1 MYKLLKLSLI
11 LLFSGLIKV
20 AAQTPQVIA
29 PSHKFGKISL
39 QEFETKG
46 FGQDSAAAAVKIFDI
61 GEGSFDISTTSGGFV
76 YVFTRH
82 VRYKIINKI
91 GYDLADLE
99 IELYHGKNNSEE
111 KLNVIHAATYNLNDN
126 KIEVSKMTADAKF
139 SNQLDKNL
147 IIKKFTLPNVKE
159 GSIIEYEYTTTSDF
173 TFKLDDWYFQSSY
186 PCKYSSYTIKIPE
199 YFQYKRA
206 LGGYVYVHQKAPV
219 SVTQNY
225 YFPGSSESKA
235 ETVTSVSTET
245 QYFAENIPA
254 IKTENYITTIQDY
267 ISKIGFELTSTS
279 FPGSTYKDY
288 SSSWPKIVK
297 EMMDE
302 ERFGQFIK
310 HDNYSKGLS
319 SSIVKTE
326 KDPELKTNLIFNYI
340 KNNIKWNG
348 KYSYYATENNQRTVL
363 DKKSGNSADIN
374 LSLLLL
380 LKAAG
385 LDCYPVLLSTRQ
397 NGAHPGY
404 PLETKFNNVIVLVQI
419 GENQLLLD
427 ATDKNHVSNLIS
439 YQNLNHEGLKID
451 LNTMDAGWIPIEN
464 VNLSRTNVMYMLT
477 LKADNTLTGS
487 LAITSDHYDGLDK
500 RTAYQSA
507 ASEAEYLKK
516 YKSNKTGLE
525 ISNYK
530 IINLDQPDQ
539 PLQETMDV
547 TIEDNVEDAGNLA
560 YLMPLLFERTKENPF
575 TLEERNFP
583 VDFAHP
589 FEENFRLTIDFPA
602 SYQLDKLPKSEKFV
616 LPKDEGSFSIIYTV
630 EGNKIAVRSKI
641 NILKPV
647 FSAEEYYTLKELYK
661 NIIRKQAEQ
670 IVFKKS

>member
-11 LLFSGLIKV
+11 ILFSGLIKV
-20 AAQTPQVIA
+20 DAQTPQTA
-29 PSHKFGKISL
+29 PPAHKFGKITP

-61 GEGSFDISTTSGGFV
+61 GEGSFDISTSTGGFV
-76 YVFTRH
+76 YVFSRH
-82 VRYKIINKI
+82 VRYKIINKN

-99 IELYHGKNNSEE
+99 IQLYHGNKGSEE
-111 KLNVIHAATYNLNDN
+111 KLSAIHAATYNLNDN
-126 KIEVSKMTADAKF
+126 KIEVSKMATDAKF
-139 SNQLDKNL
+139 TSQLDKNI

-206 LGGYVYVHQKAPV
+206 LGGYIYVHQNPSV
-219 SVTQNY
+219 PVTQNY
-225 YFPGSSESKA
+225 YFTGTNNSKP
-235 ETVTSVSTET
+235 ETVTSTSTET

-254 IKTENYITTIQDY
+254 IKSENYITTLQDY

-279 FPGSTYKDY
+279 FPGSSYKDY
-288 SSSWPKIVK
+288 SSSWPKIVN
-297 EMMDE
+297 EMMNE
-302 ERFGQFIK
+302 EKFGQFIK

-319 SSIVKTE
+319 STIVKTE
-326 KDPELKTNLIFNYI
+326 KDPELQTNLIFDYI

-348 KYSYYATENNQRTVL
+348 KYSYYTTETNQRTVL

-374 LSLLLL
+374 LSLFLL

-385 LDCYPVLLSTRQ
+385 INCYPVLLSTRA

-404 PLETKFNNVIVLVQI
+404 PLETKFNNVIVQVEI
-419 GENQLLLD
+419 GDKKLLLD
-427 ATDKNHVSNLIS
+427 ATDKNHVCDLIS
-439 YQNLNHEGLKID
+439 YQNLNHQGLRID
-451 LNTMDAGWIPIEN
+451 LNMMDAEWIPIEN
-464 VNLSRTNVMYMLT
+464 INLSRTNVMYMLT
-477 LKADNTLTGS
+477 LKTDNTLTGS
-487 LAITSDHYDGLDK
+487 LAISSDNYDGLQR

-507 ASEAEYLKK
+507 ASEAEFLKT

-530 IINLDQPDQ
+530 ISNLDHPDL
-539 PLQETMDV
+539 PLMETMDI

-560 YLMPLLFERTKENPF
+560 YLMPMLFERTKENPF
-575 TLEERNFP
+575 SLEERNFP

-602 SYQLDKLPKSEKFV
+602 TYQLDKLPKNEKFV
-616 LPKDEGSFSIIYTV
+616 LPKDAGSFSIIYVV
-630 EGNKIAVRSKI
+630 EGNKIAIRSKI
-641 NILKPV
+641 NILKPI
-647 FSAEEYYTLKELYK
+647 FSADEYYTLKELYK